1 MHRVKVLFRPDQF
14 TIDSAAQTL
23 AITEAARWLED
34 PTLSAILWAYTDT
47 TASDLHNTILARR
60 RADSVGASLSKNNVP
75 GARIRFAPLGEH
87 DTPVPTPDGTADAE
101 NRVVVIEIGPFD
113 LSRPDPSAAK

>member
-1 MHRVKVLFRPDQF
+1 MGRKTEYPFRRMPSSKSTYWIARVSLVL
-14 TIDSAAQTL
+14 STL
-23 AITEAARWLED
+23 WH
-34 PTLSAILWAYTDT
+34 WAYTDT

-60 RADSVGASLSKNNVP
+60 RADSVGAALSKNNVP
-75 GARIRFAPLGEH
+75 GARNRFAPLGEH

-113 LSRPDPSAAK
+113 LIRPDPSTAK